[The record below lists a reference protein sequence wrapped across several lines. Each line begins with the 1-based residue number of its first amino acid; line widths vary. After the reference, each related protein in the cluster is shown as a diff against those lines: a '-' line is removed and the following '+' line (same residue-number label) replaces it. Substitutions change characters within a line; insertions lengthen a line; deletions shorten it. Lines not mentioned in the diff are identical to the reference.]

1 METGKDGNDNLP
13 NMDGTLHSSILD
25 HLELSH
31 YFLLLKVLMPHSQM
45 VNLMFSFLLIEALMC
60 WDYTFS

>member
-13 NMDGTLHSSILD
+13 NMDETLHSSILYL
-25 HLELSH
+25 LELRH

-45 VNLMFSFLLIEALMC
+45 LNLMFSFLLTEALIC
-60 WDYTFS
+60 FDYTLS